1 MVASAHVVDLGGIM
15 PRFATM
21 ENATQYELRL
31 ASRMSRLGTETAFE
45 VLNKARAL
53 ERQGKDIV
61 HLEIGEPD
69 FDTPANVI
77 EAAVGALHKG
87 WTHYGPSAGLP
98 ELRQAIAD
106 YVSRT
111 RGVPVVTDE
120 VVVVP
125 GGKPIIFFSM
135 LALADVGDE
144 VIYPN
149 PGFPIYE
156 SMINYVGARAVPIQL
171 REERDF
177 GLDASELASLIND
190 KTRLIVLNSPQNPTG
205 GVLNK
210 KDVHDIAD
218 AIGDRNI
225 MVLSDEIYSRLLF
238 EGEHFSIMSIPGFK
252 ERTILL
258 DGFSK
263 TYAMTGW
270 RMGYGVMRPDLA
282 AHMTRLMTNSNSC
295 TASFSQIAG
304 VEALRGDQS
313 SVDRMRDEFK
323 RRRDAFVAGLNK
335 IKGFSCR
342 MPKGAFYAFPN
353 TTATGWPSK
362 KLASALLEEAG
373 VACLSGTAFGDFGEG
388 YLRFSVAN
396 SLENLNKAL
405 ARIGHWASKNF

>member
-1 MVASAHVVDLGGIM
+1 MPSAV
-15 PRFATM
+15 M
-21 ENATQYELRL
+21 EPTTQLELRL

-53 ERQGKDIV
+53 ERQGKDII

-69 FDTPANVI
+69 FDTPSNII
-77 EAAVGALHKG
+77 ESAVGALHKG
-87 WTHYGPSAGLP
+87 WTHYGPAAGLP
-98 ELRQAIAD
+98 DLRQTIAE

-111 RGVPVVTDE
+111 RKVPVASDE

-125 GGKPIIFFSM
+125 GGKPIIFFSI
-135 LALADVGDE
+135 LALVEAEDE

-156 SMINYVGARAVPIQL
+156 SMINYSGGKAVPIPL

-177 GLDASELASLIND
+177 SLDVKELASLIND
-190 KTRLIVLNSPQNPTG
+190 RTKLIILNSPHNPTG
-205 GVLNK
+205 GVLSK
-210 KDVHDIAD
+210 KDILDVAS
-218 AIGDRNI
+218 AIGDRNV
-225 MVLSDEIYSRLLF
+225 MVLSDEIYSRLVY
-238 EGEHFSIMSIPGFK
+238 EGEDFSIMSVPGFK

-282 AHMTRLMTNSNSC
+282 AHVTRLMTNSNSC
-295 TASFSQIAG
+295 TASFTQVAG
-304 VEALRGDQS
+304 IEALKGDQS
-313 SVDRMRDEFK
+313 SVEKMSDEFR
-323 RRRDAFVAGLNK
+323 RRRDVFVAGLNK

-353 TTATGWPSK
+353 ITKTGWPSK
-362 KLASALLEEAG
+362 KLADALLDQAG
-373 VACLSGTAFGDFGEG
+373 VACLSGTAFGEYGEG

-405 ARIGHWASKNF
+405 TRVQEWVGKNIR

>member
-1 MVASAHVVDLGGIM
+1 
-15 PRFATM
+15 M
-21 ENATQYELRL
+21 ERATQHELQL
-31 ASRMSRLGTETAFE
+31 ARRMSRLGTETAFE
-45 VLNKARAL
+45 VLNRARSL
-53 ERQGKDIV
+53 ERQGKSII

-69 FDTPANVI
+69 FDTPSNVV
-77 EAAVGALHKG
+77 EAGVDALRNG

-98 ELRQAIAD
+98 ELRLALAE

-111 RGVPVVTDE
+111 RGVTVTSDE

-125 GGKPIIFFSM
+125 GGKPIIFFTILSFV
-135 LALADVGDE
+135 DEGDE

-156 SMINYVGARAVPIQL
+156 SMINYSGGRAVPIAL

-177 GLDASELASLIND
+177 SLDVNELASFITDRTKLI
-190 KTRLIVLNSPQNPTG
+190 ILNSPQNPTG
-205 GVLNK
+205 GVLERR
-210 KDVHDIAD
+210 DIEQIAE

-225 MVLSDEIYSRLLF
+225 MILSDEIYSRLLF
-238 EGEHFSIMSIPGFK
+238 DGGQHFSIMSVPGMQ

-295 TASFSQIAG
+295 TASFTQVAG
-304 VEALRGDQS
+304 IEAIRGDQS
-313 SVDRMRDEFK
+313 SVDHMRDEFQ
-323 RRRDAFVAGLNK
+323 RRRDMFVAGLNK

-342 MPKGAFYAFPN
+342 MPKGAFYVFPN
-353 TTATGWPSK
+353 ITKTEWKSK
-362 KLASALLEEAG
+362 PLADALLDRAG
-373 VACLSGTAFGDFGEG
+373 VAALSGTSFGEFGEG

-396 SLENLNKAL
+396 SLENLQQAL
-405 ARIGHWASKNF
+405 DRLDQWTKKNL

>member
-1 MVASAHVVDLGGIM
+1 M
-15 PRFATM
+15 T
-21 ENATQYELRL
+21 TL
-31 ASRMSRLGTETAFE
+31 ASSDPTTHFELHLAQRMSRLGTETAFE

-53 ERQGKDIV
+53 ERQGRDVV

-69 FDTPANVI
+69 FDTPKNIVQ
-77 EAAVGALHKG
+77 AAVDALHKG

-98 ELRQAIAD
+98 ELRQAIAED
-106 YVSRT
+106 VSKS
-111 RGVPVVTDE
+111 RGVPVSSDE

-125 GGKPIIFFSM
+125 GGKPIIFFSL

-156 SMINYVGARAVPIQL
+156 SMIQYVGAKAVPIQL
-171 REERDF
+171 HESRDF
-177 GLDASELASLIND
+177 GLDVNELASLITD
-190 KTRLIVLNSPQNPTG
+190 RTRLIILNSPQNPTG
-205 GVLNK
+205 GIMTRQDVNK
-210 KDVHDIAD
+210 VAE

-238 EGEHFSIMSIPGFK
+238 EGSHYSIMSVPGFK
-252 ERTILL
+252 ERTLLL

-282 AHMTRLMTNSNSC
+282 AQITRLMTNSNSC
-295 TASFSQIAG
+295 TASFTQIAG

-313 SVDRMRDEFK
+313 SVDHMRDEFK
-323 RRRDAFVAGLNK
+323 RRRDVFVAGLNK

-342 MPKGAFYAFPN
+342 LPKGAFYVFPN
-353 TTATGWPSK
+353 ITGTGWKSK
-362 KLASALLEEAG
+362 KLADALLDDAG
-373 VACLSGTAFGDFGEG
+373 IAGLSGTAFGAYGEG

-405 ARIGHWASKNF
+405 ERIDSWTKKNL